1 MSLIY
6 KSADKADLE
15 EDDPTPEETEGE
27 VESPMSIPDSE
38 RLIFAKQLNL
48 ALISIGKGISKGK
61 SEDFGAFSQTNIFEK
76 YINIL
81 GGILSG
87 SIPSTRDLETSV
99 KLETGISESP
109 SRVNDAAKKSIG
121 KIISTARAISRE
133 NFNYYKELFNQFASV
148 LENKSSI
155 DKELESGVEAF
166 ENTKAGVSLMS
177 SEGGSPIWSKDS
189 AYRII
194 LKEVIPE
201 IRSRFDLIS
210 RAYAKVPGSIEKS
223 FLLGSETKSDKA
235 ILEALYYA
243 IARWDKYMES
253 VSSIRIVKGLGSDP
267 QKDSDEQGAEAA
279 PAAPGEVQS
288 PPSIKDIEVSIK
300 HYLYDDLN
308 DFVAVSGNPGDS
320 EFVMDFELQ
329 DQEKRFIT
337 IDLGKDFDW
346 EKIRGDDAESLFN
359 ELVRYK
365 KIKTSRRFRSMINNF
380 VLENPYLRINIMPKD
395 DLTSVFRDIGEEEVF
410 LRVGDDSISAKNK
423 LDKTAGGQTSPLYRA
438 TSPSG
443 EVVSFTPADLVAGGG
458 KIKGKGGIRFKPK
471 NITSTSLADRVQ
483 SSSFGKVKPR
493 KKRKR

>member
-15 EDDPTPEETEGE
+15 EDDPTPEEAEGE
-27 VESPMSIPDSE
+27 AESPISIPDSE

-99 KLETGISESP
+99 KLETGISEGP

-121 KIISTARAISRE
+121 KIISTARAISKE
-133 NFNYYKELFNQFASV
+133 NFNYYKKLFGQFASV

-223 FLLGSETKSDKA
+223 FLLGSETESDKA

-253 VSSIRIVKGLGSDP
+253 LSSISVVKGLGSDS
-267 QKDSDEQGAEAA
+267 QKDSDEQGAEGAKAA
-279 PAAPGEVQS
+279 PSEVQS
-288 PPSIKDIEVSIK
+288 PPNIKDINVSIK
-300 HYLYDDLN
+300 HYLDDDSN
-308 DFVAVSGNPGDS
+308 DFVAASGNSGDS
-320 EFVMDFELQ
+320 EFVMNLDLQ
-329 DQEKRFIT
+329 DREKMFIN
-337 IDLGKDFDW
+337 IALGKDFDW
-346 EKIRGDDAESLFN
+346 EKRKGDDAQTLFN
-359 ELVRYK
+359 ELERGEE
-365 KIKTSRRFRSMINNF
+365 IKASRGFRLLIDNF
-380 VLENPYLRINIMPKD
+380 VLKDPYLRINISPKNE
-395 DLTSVFRDIGEEEVF
+395 TTRVFRDIDEEEVF
-410 LRVGDDSISAKNK
+410 LRVGENHISAKKK
-423 LDKTAGGQTSPLYRA
+423 LDKAAGSQTSPLYRA

-483 SSSFGKVKPR
+483 SSSFGKVKTR

>member
-6 KSADKADLE
+6 KSADKAGLE
-15 EDDPTPEETEGE
+15 EEDPTPEEAEGE

-121 KIISTARAISRE
+121 KIISTARSISRE
-133 NFNYYKELFNQFASV
+133 NFNYYKALFDQFASV

-223 FLLGSETKSDKA
+223 FLLGGETESDKA

-253 VSSIRIVKGLGSDP
+253 LASVKIVKELGSDS
-267 QKDSDEQGAEAA
+267 QKDSNEQGAEAA
-279 PAAPGEVQS
+279 PASPGEVQS
-288 PPSIKDIEVSIK
+288 SSSIEDIEVSLK
-300 HYLYDDLN
+300 HYMDYDDSN
-308 DFVAVSGNPGDS
+308 DFVAESGNLDS
-320 EFVMDFELQ
+320 KFVMDFELQ
-329 DQEKRFIT
+329 DQEKRFIE
-337 IDLGKDFDW
+337 IGLGKEFDW
-346 EKIRGDDAESLFN
+346 EKRRGDDAEALFKD
-359 ELVRYK
+359 LVRYK
-365 KIKTSRRFRSMINNF
+365 KIETSRHFFLLINNF
-380 VLENPYLRINIMPKD
+380 DLENPYLRINIKPKNE
-395 DLTSVFRDIGEEEVF
+395 TTRVFRDIDEEGVF
-410 LRVGDDSISAKNK
+410 LRVGGDSISAKKK